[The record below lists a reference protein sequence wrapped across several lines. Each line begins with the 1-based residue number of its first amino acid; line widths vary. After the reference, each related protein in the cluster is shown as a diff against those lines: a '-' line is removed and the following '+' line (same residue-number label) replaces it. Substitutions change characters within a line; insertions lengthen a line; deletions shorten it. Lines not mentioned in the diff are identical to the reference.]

1 MFVSLE
7 RVKQHLNIESTY
19 TGDDNYLLFLIEVAE
34 SVVEKH
40 ICTNLYDLCKIEES
54 GGSVVYTLPSPLQS
68 AILLYIGDLYNSREG
83 NAYGVSVSTV
93 PFSYDYILSLY
104 KNYDDTTSETF
115 EQSVIEDSLEH
126 GYFDENG
133 NLIVETTDETFGLKG
148 KAIKR
153 IRQSLHTDNNGE
165 ITMD

>member
-7 RVKQHLNIESTY
+7 LVKQHLNIEPSY
-19 TGDDNYLLFLIEVAE
+19 TGDDSYLNFLIPVAE
-34 SVVEKH
+34 GVVEKH
-40 ICTNLYDLCKIEES
+40 ICTNLNDLAKDD
-54 GGSVVYTLPSPLQS
+54 GNGNLVLPLPLQS

-83 NAYGVSVSTV
+83 NAYGVNVSQV

-104 KNYDDTTSETF
+104 KNYADTTSEAF
-115 EQSVIEDSLEH
+115 EKDVIQYSIAH

-133 NLIVETTDETFGLKG
+133 NLIVPETPETYGLKG

-153 IRQSLHTDNNGE
+153 IQDSLTVDNNGE
-165 ITMD
+165 ITVRQ